1 MAEDASERVRRAR
14 EALAEVKAD
23 SLAKGNRPA
32 RIAPNN
38 QKLAAPPDSP
48 RGAGGRRGR
57 RDDPQSLT
65 SAIDG
70 LISEQGWAQAAAVG
84 SVFGH
89 WAQIVGAD
97 LAAHT
102 TPESLTD
109 GELTIAADS
118 TAWATQVRLL
128 AGQLVHPQ
136 CRTRRRLGAPGEGS
150 RPGERPAS
158 ARRVACARWP
168 RAPRYLRLTPRRGVG
183 SPICTAR
190 WFAQVK

>member
-70 LISEQGWAQAAAVG
+70 LISLDPAPGRLLEIRDAFTALPVKQRAVAVLRIYLGLSEEETAAA
-84 SVFGH
+84 
-89 WAQIVGAD
+89 
-97 LAAHT
+97 
-102 TPESLTD
+102 
-109 GELTIAADS
+109 
-118 TAWATQVRLL
+118 
-128 AGQLVHPQ
+128 
-136 CRTRRRLGAPGEGS
+136 
-150 RPGERPAS
+150 
-158 ARRVACARWP
+158 
-168 RAPRYLRLTPRRGVG
+168 
-183 SPICTAR
+183 
-190 WFAQVK
+190 